1 MSEAF
6 IPSCED
12 GLGQKLRK
20 KLFTPR
26 PQVRCQRHPGHAGRA
41 YGDYPVRALR
51 RAAGRAG
58 GFGSDYSGRASSPP
72 QPSSSG
78 SADRRLHRLSPQASS
93 PTYHMTHTFH
103 RTLLDDDHLWPAYR
117 TALGARIIPAPSN
130 DAAPSHSP
138 TLTPERLASAL
149 NPQPDQK
156 ALTTTRRCLTVV
168 TRDRPIRVR

>member
-1 MSEAF
+1 MHRLVET
-6 IPSCED
+6 C
-12 GLGQKLRK
+12 LGRGP

-103 RTLLDDDHLWPAYR
+103 RTLLDDDHLWLAYR